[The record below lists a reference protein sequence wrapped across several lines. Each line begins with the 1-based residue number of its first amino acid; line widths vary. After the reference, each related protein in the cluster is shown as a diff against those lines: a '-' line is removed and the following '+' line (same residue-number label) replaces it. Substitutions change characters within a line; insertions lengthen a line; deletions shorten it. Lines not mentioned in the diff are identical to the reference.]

1 MTHTHG
7 RERSRLPFVIA
18 VLLGVV
24 GLVAVYLIFAPESE
38 PEPDTATGPCV
49 PLEVNSSTEKAGLI
63 GELADRY
70 NDLDRVFDG
79 QCATVTV
86 GATTSGL
93 AKQQLAA
100 GWDAQKAGAPEPQAW
115 LPTSSL
121 WVEQLEHEG
130 KGDFVQGEPAP
141 VTRSVLTVAMP
152 ERMAEVLRA
161 TYPEPTWSNILR
173 LIRQGWKSLGHKE
186 WGRFALGRDNPTVS
200 TSGLAGTIALYHAAA
215 QEAGVPLTKS
225 SINDQGDIV
234 PFVHGVESSVAQYGE
249 DATKFMELLYEED
262 RKRPEVPFISGMVV
276 QEQLAYLYNKGAPGG
291 DPQRLGSSRP
301 NDRLIAI
308 HPTDGTVELDHP
320 FVTLTSGTDE
330 QRAAAED
337 FRRFLLEAAQQK
349 RFAELG
355 FRGSDGKASED
366 LVQTLGLPG
375 EQPPQVIPLPEP
387 ALVKEMLA
395 EWDSVRRPARVLL
408 VLDVSGSMD
417 KVAGTGSTVQQTKL
431 ELVKPAVLRALE
443 LLGDDDEVGV
453 WSFST
458 GYREHVKLSRVKD
471 VRARLPQV
479 VEGLR
484 ARGSTD
490 MYEAVR
496 AAHRTMLA
504 DLAGDRINAIVLMTD
519 GKNRPQDFGARRAM
533 LRDIDADL
541 VERSVR
547 VYTIPFGADADV
559 ATLDEIAAAS
569 KSPGYDATDPADI
582 DDVFVEVFTNF
593 AGR

>member
-1 MTHTHG
+1 MTLTHG
-7 RERSRLPFVIA
+7 RERSRLPFVMA

-24 GLVAVYLIFAPESE
+24 ALVAVYLIFAPESA
-38 PEPDTATGPCV
+38 PEPDTATGPCI

-100 GWDAQKAGAPEPQAW
+100 GWDAQEAGAPEPQAW

-121 WVEQLEHEG
+121 WVEQLEHER
-130 KGDFVQGEPAP
+130 KGDLVHGEPKP
-141 VTRSVLTVAMP
+141 VTSSVLTVAMP
-152 ERMAEVLRA
+152 ERMAQVLRA
-161 TYPEPTWSNILR
+161 QYPEPTWSDILR
-173 LIRQGWKSLGHKE
+173 LVKQGWKSLGHDK

-215 QEAGVPLTKS
+215 QEADVPLTKS

-291 DPQRLGSSRP
+291 DPQRLGSGRP

-320 FVTLTSGTDE
+320 FVTLASGTDD

-337 FRRFLLEAAQQK
+337 FRRFLLEPAQQK

-355 FRGSDGKASED
+355 FRGSDGKAGED
-366 LVQTLGLPG
+366 LVQTLGMAG
-375 EQPPQVIPLPEP
+375 EHPPRVIPMPEP

-408 VLDVSGSMD
+408 LLDVSGSMD

-458 GYREHVKLSRVKD
+458 GYREHVEISRVKD

-490 MYEAVR
+490 MYESVR
-496 AAHRTMLA
+496 AAHETMV
-504 DLAGDRINAIVLMTD
+504 AGLEEQRINAIVLMTD
-519 GKNRPQDFGARRAM
+519 GKNRPQDFRARRAM
-533 LRDIDADL
+533 LREIDTNL

-559 ATLDEIAAAS
+559 ATLDKIAAAS
-569 KSPGYDATDPADI
+569 KSPRYDATDPADI